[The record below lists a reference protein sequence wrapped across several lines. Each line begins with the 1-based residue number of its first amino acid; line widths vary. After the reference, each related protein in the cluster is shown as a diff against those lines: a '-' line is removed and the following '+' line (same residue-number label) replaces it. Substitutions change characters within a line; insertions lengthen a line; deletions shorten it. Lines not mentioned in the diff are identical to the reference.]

1 MNTENQNIYD
11 KEPGWLNEFLWMCAG
26 ADRAVLRQCPTDW
39 AKYAGTGGTI
49 LFTALM
55 ASISGAYALN
65 FVFDSLYYA
74 VPFGLFWGALIF
86 NLDRFMVN
94 TMYSDGKHTISF
106 EEIKGGLPR
115 IVLAIFLGI
124 VISTPIEMK
133 IFDDTINE
141 NLPTVKA
148 KANEK
153 FNGQKAEFEIHK
165 TALIER
171 KDSIARDLSNQ
182 QAGMPETMKA
192 LAKAKN
198 ELNEI
203 NDKLYKEIYGT
214 GITKMAGKGPAAQE
228 LEKQQALK
236 QLEVKRLVAKAEK
249 ESVEQKAIIKENRER
264 LLHELKQIDS
274 ELQYVQ
280 GQINEINDSKSSTT
294 EGLKHFSAQLEALY
308 IGTSWSESPTLCIAR
323 LMVMLLFVAIEVI
336 PTLFKMMVSFG
347 PYDNYLNA
355 ERHKIQVI
363 SEKKISDINDEI
375 NTSVKISTEHNR
387 NRLAAETLA
396 NKELLEK
403 IASAQAE
410 ILSEAIALWKEEE
423 LRKVRQNPSLYIQ
436 SGNAA
441 VSDAPI
447 LAMAERV
454 VDTRTSVTENLSHDI
469 EQENNI
475 DLVRNHTD
483 EPMVSI
489 PNTEA
494 QIEDSE
500 EHINTSDVVVSDSEP
515 SQNLT
520 NNHSSNEEVGEAP
533 DINDNNNQTPTV

>member
-1 MNTENQNIYD
+1 MSTENNNIYD

-153 FNGQKAEFEIHK
+153 FNGQKAEFEAHK
-165 TALIER
+165 AALITR

-182 QAGMPETMKA
+182 HAGTPETNRA
-192 LAKAKN
+192 LEKAKN

-214 GITKMAGKGPAAQE
+214 GVTKKAGIGPAAQE
-228 LEKQQALK
+228 LEKQRALK
-236 QLEVKRLVAKAEK
+236 EREVNQLTAKAEK
-249 ESVEQKAIIKENRER
+249 EAVEQKEIIKENRER
-264 LLHELKQIDS
+264 LQNEIDQINTELK
-274 ELQYVQ
+274 YVQ
-280 GQINEINDSKSSTT
+280 GQIDEINASKLSTT

-308 IGTSWSESPTLCIAR
+308 IGTSWGESPTLCIAR

-347 PYDNYLNA
+347 PYDNYLDA
-355 ERHKIQVI
+355 ERHKIKVI

-396 NKELLEK
+396 NRELLEK
-403 IASAQAE
+403 IASAQSE
-410 ILSEAIALWKEEE
+410 ILSEAISLWKEDE

-436 SGNAA
+436 SGSAA
-441 VSDAPI
+441 VSDAPAI
-447 LAMAERV
+447 AVSERV
-454 VDTRTSVTENLSHDI
+454 VDDCALVTEMSFQDTLREINDDLI
-469 EQENNI
+469 QE
-475 DLVRNHTD
+475 TSD
-483 EPMVSI
+483 ESATLI
-489 PNTEA
+489 SNTEMQATDAGGTINISNVTMSNSEIA
-494 QIEDSE
+494 QNGNYS
-500 EHINTSDVVVSDSEP
+500 
-515 SQNLT
+515 
-520 NNHSSNEEVGEAP
+520 HSSNDEDGEKSN
-533 DINDNNNQTPTV
+533 IDNENQTPKI

>member
-1 MNTENQNIYD
+1 MKTNSNITFD

-26 ADRAVLRQCPTDW
+26 ANRAVLRQCPTDW

-49 LFTALM
+49 LFTAMM
-55 ASISGAYALN
+55 AAISGAYALN
-65 FVFDSLYYA
+65 FVFDSLYYSI
-74 VPFGLFWGALIF
+74 PFGMFWGALIF

-115 IVLAIFLGI
+115 IVLAIFLGV

-153 FNGQKAEFEIHK
+153 FNGQKAEFELHK
-165 TALIER
+165 TSLIAR
-171 KDSIARDLSNQ
+171 KDSLSRELSNQ
-182 QAGMPETMKA
+182 QAGTPETIKA
-192 LAKAKN
+192 LEKAKA
-198 ELNEI
+198 ELSEI
-203 NDKLYKEIYGT
+203 NDKLYKELYGT
-214 GITKMAGKGPAAQE
+214 GVTQRAGRGPASRE
-228 LEKQQALK
+228 LERQQAFK
-236 QLEVKRLVAKAEK
+236 QREVDQLTAKAER
-249 ESVEQKAIIKENRER
+249 ESVELKGVIKENRER
-264 LLHELKQIDS
+264 IQHDIDQIDS

-280 GQINEINDSKSSTT
+280 GQINEINTSKASTT

-308 IGTSWSESPTLCIAR
+308 IGTSWEESPTLFIAR

-347 PYDNYLNA
+347 PYDDFLNA
-355 ERHKIQVI
+355 ERHKIKVL

-375 NTSVKISTEHNR
+375 NTSVMISTEHNR

-410 ILSEAIALWKEEE
+410 ILSEAIALWRAEE
-423 LRKVRQNPSLYIQ
+423 LEKVKKNPSLYIQ
-436 SGNAA
+436 SGNAR
-441 VSDAPI
+441 VSDEPV
-447 LAMAERV
+447 LAMSERIDDNRTSTEDNEC
-454 VDTRTSVTENLSHDI
+454 VDTELREDNDVLQNTITDIERTSLEPDSHNLRDADNALELNSL
-469 EQENNI
+469 E
-475 DLVRNHTD
+475 T
-483 EPMVSI
+483 
-489 PNTEA
+489 NTELT
-494 QIEDSE
+494 QTLHSTSSSIEDDPQSE
-500 EHINTSDVVVSDSEP
+500 E
-515 SQNLT
+515 T
-520 NNHSSNEEVGEAP
+520 NNNPNSQIV
-533 DINDNNNQTPTV
+533 

>member
-1 MNTENQNIYD
+1 MKTNSNITFD

-26 ADRAVLRQCPTDW
+26 ANRAVLRQCPTDW

-49 LFTALM
+49 LFTAMM
-55 ASISGAYALN
+55 AAISGAYALN
-65 FVFDSLYYA
+65 FVFDSLYYSI
-74 VPFGLFWGALIF
+74 PFGMFWGALIF

-115 IVLAIFLGI
+115 IVLAIFLGV

-153 FNGQKAEFEIHK
+153 FNGQKAEFELHK
-165 TALIER
+165 TSLIAR
-171 KDSIARDLSNQ
+171 KDSLSRELSNQ
-182 QAGMPETMKA
+182 QAGTPETIKA
-192 LAKAKN
+192 LEKAKA
-198 ELNEI
+198 ELSEI
-203 NDKLYKEIYGT
+203 NDKLYKELYGT
-214 GITKMAGKGPAAQE
+214 GVTQRAGRGPASRE
-228 LEKQQALK
+228 LERQQAFK
-236 QLEVKRLVAKAEK
+236 QREVDQLTAKAER
-249 ESVEQKAIIKENRER
+249 ESVELKGVIKENRER
-264 LLHELKQIDS
+264 IQHDIDQIDS

-280 GQINEINDSKSSTT
+280 GQINEINTSKASTT

-308 IGTSWSESPTLCIAR
+308 IGTSWEESPTLFIAR

-347 PYDNYLNA
+347 PYDDFLNA
-355 ERHKIQVI
+355 ERHKIKVL

-375 NTSVKISTEHNR
+375 NTSVMISTEHNR

-410 ILSEAIALWKEEE
+410 ILSEAIALWRAEE
-423 LRKVRQNPSLYIQ
+423 LEKVRKNPSLYIQ
-436 SGNAA
+436 SGNAR
-441 VSDAPI
+441 VSDEPV
-447 LAMAERV
+447 LAMSERI
-454 VDTRTSVTENLSHDI
+454 DDNRTSTEDNDVLQNTITDI
-469 EQENNI
+469 ERTS
-475 DLVRNHTD
+475 L
-483 EPMVSI
+483 EPDSHNLRDADNALELNSLET
-489 PNTEA
+489 NTELT
-494 QIEDSE
+494 QTLHSTSSSIEDDPQSE
-500 EHINTSDVVVSDSEP
+500 E
-515 SQNLT
+515 T
-520 NNHSSNEEVGEAP
+520 NNNPNSQIV
-533 DINDNNNQTPTV
+533 

>member
-1 MNTENQNIYD
+1 MNTENKNIYA
-11 KEPGWLNEFLWMCAG
+11 KEPGWLNEFLWMCSG

-55 ASISGAYALN
+55 AAISGAYALN

-74 VPFGLFWGALIF
+74 IPFGIFWGALIF

-94 TMYSDGKHTISF
+94 TMYSDGKHTISK
-106 EEIKGGLPR
+106 EEIKGGMPR
-115 IVLAIFLGI
+115 IVLAIFLGV

-133 IFDDTINE
+133 IFDDTISE

-153 FNGQKAEFEIHK
+153 FNGQKAEFEVHK
-165 TALIER
+165 TALIDR
-171 KDSIARDLSNQ
+171 KDSVSRELSNQ
-182 QAGMPETMKA
+182 QAGTPETIKA
-192 LAKAKN
+192 LEKAKN

-214 GITKMAGKGPAAQE
+214 GVTKKAGIGPASQE
-228 LEKQQALK
+228 LQKQQAFK
-236 QLEVKRLVAKAEK
+236 QREVNQLEAKAER
-249 ESVEQKAIIKENRER
+249 EAVELRTIIKENRDR
-264 LLHELKQIDS
+264 LQHELEQIDS

-280 GQINEINDSKSSTT
+280 GQINEINASKSSTT

-355 ERHKIQVI
+355 ERHKIKVL
-363 SEKKISDINDEI
+363 SEKKISDINDDI

-403 IASAQAE
+403 ISSAQAD

-423 LRKVRQNPSLYIQ
+423 LRKIRQNPSLYIQ

-441 VSDAPI
+441 ISNGPITAISERVSDNRQNNHHESSADFVQNVPEESI
-447 LAMAERV
+447 IS
-454 VDTRTSVTENLSHDI
+454 TSNEGI
-469 EQENNI
+469 
-475 DLVRNHTD
+475 
-483 EPMVSI
+483 SI
-489 PNTEA
+489 
-494 QIEDSE
+494 SE
-500 EHINTSDVVVSDSEP
+500 EPVNTSDVVSSNSEIV
-515 SQNLT
+515 QNT
-520 NNHSSNEEVGEAP
+520 NVDQSSNEEDEESSNV
-533 DINDNNNQTPTV
+533 NNNQTITT